1 MVAGLVTEYTVK
13 DGKNSGEKIAFLTLE
28 DYSGSYGFRLGDR
41 DYMRLR
47 DKIDVQRFIIFKVKF
62 TQANDGRVFVN
73 VTEAIDLKD
82 AFEKFAKKM
91 TIVIDLNDLRRD
103 DIEFFKTN
111 FIETNGEQQLHFYVK
126 NPEDQS
132 TMELISM
139 KAKVDINGNLLE
151 IIHQMQKYEVF
162 LN

>member
-1 MVAGLVTEYTVK
+1 VK

-47 DKIDVQRFIIFKVKF
+47 DKIDVQRFVIFKVKF
-62 TQANDGRVFVN
+62 SQSSDGRVFVN
-73 VTEAIDLKD
+73 VAEVIDLKD

-91 TIVIDLNDLRRD
+91 TVVVDINDLRRE

-111 FIETNGEQQLHFYVK
+111 FINSNGEQQLNFYVK
-126 NPEDQS
+126 NPDDHS

-151 IIHQMQKYEVF
+151 IIHEMQKYEVF